1 MCELNYRNLTCVL
14 AEKSWQVHR
23 DCDNVYE
30 KLLGENTFDTAKD
43 GCRDFKATVKGVERK
58 GRYCV
63 CSTEDCNAG
72 AVN

>member
-1 MCELNYRNLTCVL
+1 M
-14 AEKSWQVHR
+14 HR

-43 GCRDFKATVKGVERK
+43 GCRDFRATVKGVERK